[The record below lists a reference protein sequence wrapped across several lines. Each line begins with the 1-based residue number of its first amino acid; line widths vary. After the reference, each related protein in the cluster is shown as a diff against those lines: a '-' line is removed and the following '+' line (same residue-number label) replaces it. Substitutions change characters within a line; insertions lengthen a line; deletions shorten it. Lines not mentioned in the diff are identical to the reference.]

1 MYMHAPNQERQTTP
15 VVQSSS
21 TRPDLAGGRS
31 GGQTCNEY
39 AAGELG
45 SATLIATVLVQ
56 TAAVSDRPFPTCR
69 LGLFLLRRRSFA
81 RMAFSYLLKSHTEK
95 GSTRFSKL
103 IVHDTTSYPQ
113 VLKTLYSHSD
123 LARVPAAYTSHAN
136 PVRPRPCRYSGTT
149 PCALEGGKTKT
160 THIFF

>member
-56 TAAVSDRPFPTCR
+56 IAAVSDRPAGWVFSFFDVGVLLVWPFPT
-69 LGLFLLRRRSFA
+69 
-81 RMAFSYLLKSHTEK
+81 Y
-95 GSTRFSKL
+95 
-103 IVHDTTSYPQ
+103 
-113 VLKTLYSHSD
+113 
-123 LARVPAAYTSHAN
+123 
-136 PVRPRPCRYSGTT
+136 
-149 PCALEGGKTKT
+149 
-160 THIFF
+160 